1 MKKIVSLI
9 LAVMIMFS
17 IGSIATFAYEQTAT
31 IALENVEIDVDTAT
45 AEVKLNISADAY
57 PLYISGLELHLNI
70 PEGLKLTAVSD
81 IPGTPNAYDNA
92 SSNMETGDVNVVD
105 PDGGAGDVIGKL
117 DAAADVTLTF
127 AITDPSVAKKYEI
140 VLDESTGIFDDEFEY
155 ATVALSNGSITV
167 KAAAPSVKT
176 ITKTEGKDA
185 IVNNATA
192 LKDKETD
199 VEIGGAAGFAFTI
212 PEGVTLD
219 DNMIWSLTT
228 ADGKLYSE
236 KINAGLSVLTGDVQ
250 VAATFVTGTHKGA
263 DAANKEI
270 TAVNGIFK
278 AGEDFYFTDAADAK
292 NQAAAE

>member
-1 MKKIVSLI
+1 MKKLISVLCIFAMLFSLCIVSANAAENTAEFVKDASSTDKVLVYNFVVTSKVDLTTVQLYYDMTDVVATGATIKAEKVDANTFNFNASNKSLAMTKTSVDPFSGAVTMGKITITLPETPASFKADLATKIGNRNVTNKINNGTTTLI
-9 LAVMIMFS
+9 DTFTV
-17 IGSIATFAYEQTAT
+17 GNFAYTA
-31 IALENVEIDVDTAT
+31 
-45 AEVKLNISADAY
+45 
-57 PLYISGLELHLNI
+57 G
-70 PEGLKLTAVSD
+70 
-81 IPGTPNAYDNA
+81 
-92 SSNMETGDVNVVD
+92 
-105 PDGGAGDVIGKL
+105 
-117 DAAADVTLTF
+117 
-127 AITDPSVAKKYEI
+127 
-140 VLDESTGIFDDEFEY
+140 
-155 ATVALSNGSITV
+155 
-167 KAAAPSVKT
+167 PSVKT
-176 ITKTEGKDA
+176 ITKTEDA

-212 PEGVTLD
+212 PAGVTLD

-236 KINAGLSVLTGDVQ
+236 KINAGLSTLGEGSPVK

>member
-1 MKKIVSLI
+1 MKRLI
-9 LAVMIMFS
+9 SILCIFAIMFS
-17 IGSIATFAYEQTAT
+17 FCMVSANAEGNTVTLVKDASSTENTLVYNVVFSTDLAVKSVKIFYDLSEVYAISGAT
-31 IALENVEIDVDTAT
+31 ITGATVDAKTFNPSPAQKVLAT
-45 AEVKLNISADAY
+45 VWNDTSEFTGTLT
-57 PLYISGLELHLNI
+57 LG
-70 PEGLKLTAVSD
+70 KLT
-81 IPGTPNAYDNA
+81 IKLPENAPAFTIKVTDG
-92 SSNMETGDVNVVD
+92 SNSRTKS
-105 PDGGAGDVIGKL
+105 VIGL
-117 DAAADVTLTF
+117 SSTNTFTEQYTFGTAAYT
-127 AITDPSVAKKYEI
+127 P
-140 VLDESTGIFDDEFEY
+140 
-155 ATVALSNGSITV
+155 
-167 KAAAPSVKT
+167 APSVKT
-176 ITKTEGKDA
+176 ITKTEDA

-212 PEGVTLD
+212 PAGVTLD

-236 KINAGLSVLTGDVQ
+236 KINAGLSTLGEGSPVK